1 MAQPADPIRRP
12 APVTPTSPIAASS
25 SAAIGGSVWPTR
37 SGSVPPVLDTGAHLA
52 ARIGSGAVDVGLN
65 PRDIVRAE
73 GGLDLVA
80 VGQRGPGAS
89 DAALSGS
96 VDTGRCAA
104 SGILLR
110 LAL

>member
-1 MAQPADPIRRP
+1 
-12 APVTPTSPIAASS
+12 VGGFVGSGVE
-25 SAAIGGSVWPTR
+25 IGLTGEGDLVAGGVR
-37 SGSVPPVLDTGAHLA
+37 AGAHLA